1 MKRWLFAGVS
11 DKRELI
17 LYICK
22 LLTAS
27 GQRVLLVDRTAES
40 KYQYLTRNREAALP
54 LIEFCGFDITSGK
67 LITTEEGTGLPEA
80 TRIRD
85 ESYDYVLYD
94 YELDQPEERG
104 LCSQMDQFIWV
115 TTYDHYEVER
125 SADWFRQ
132 LLRSDPEL
140 AGVRVHP
147 VLIRTVESYLTADY
161 MISLADDLPIEWNT
175 EVACI
180 PWNELNAAIHYE
192 NGHEHMLHIHRITS
206 SYRRALISLIIQ
218 LTGWTRNET
227 KRAMRSAKRRVI

>member
-22 LLTAS
+22 LLTAY
-27 GQRVLLVDRTAES
+27 GQRVLLVDRTVES
-40 KYQYLTRNREAALP
+40 KYQYLARNRGAALP
-54 LIEFCGFDITSGK
+54 LIEFCGFDITNRQLEASIEGSG
-67 LITTEEGTGLPEA
+67 LQEAIHIT
-80 TRIRD
+80 D
-85 ESYDYVLYD
+85 ERYDYILYD
-94 YELDQPEERG
+94 YELEQPEEEG
-104 LCSQMDQFIWV
+104 LCKQIDRFIWV

-125 SADWFRQ
+125 STDWFRQ

-140 AGVRVHP
+140 VGVCIHP

-161 MISLADDLPIEWNT
+161 MMSLAEDLPIEWNA

-192 NGHEHMLHIHRITS
+192 NGHEHMLHMDRITR
-206 SYRRALISLIIQ
+206 SYRRAIISLTIQ
-218 LTGWTRNET
+218 LTGWTRSEA